1 MTESILPGRTEWET
15 REYFR
20 DHGHRIAAAQAY
32 GYLGHLIETN
42 PGFPLPAGAEEVIA
56 AAAAAM
62 DGIASARRNAAEASL
77 AKLHAA
83 VDQTVADMDSRSA
96 A

>member
-1 MTESILPGRTEWET
+1 MEENLPGRTEWET
-15 REYFR
+15 REYRR